1 MNFARYF
8 HTLRHLRPVQ
18 FYGRVWFKQYRGR
31 PGNRPSPRLRERHGF
46 WQPPCAR
53 APSMLDAMTF
63 RFLSTTSQLTRSQD
77 WNNSSLDKLWLYNL
91 HYFDDLNSADAAQRG
106 DWHRALID
114 RWIAE
119 NPLSQ
124 GNGWE
129 PYPTSLRIV
138 NWVKWS
144 LAGNALQSN
153 WVHSLAVQARWL
165 RKRVEWYLLGN
176 HLLAN
181 AKALAV
187 AGLFFEGEEA
197 DRWLERGLRIL
208 SHELPAQILK
218 DGGNFERSPMYHAI
232 ILEDLLDL
240 INFAGV
246 FPGRV
251 SGEQLASWHDSTK
264 RMLEWLAVMTHPD
277 GEIAFFNDA
286 AMGIAPTLLE
296 LTAYAGRL
304 GLVGTPGEVGTNRA
318 ARVTGPPSC
327 LSGIRQLLDS
337 GYVRL
342 MQGNAVALLDVAP
355 IGPDYLP
362 GHAHADTLSFELSL
376 FGQRVLVNSGTSCYC
391 VSAERLRQRGTAA
404 HNTVVVDGQD
414 SSEVWGGFRVAR
426 RARPSLELVMQSKDA
441 ACIAASHDGYKRLPG
456 HNIHRRQ
463 WTLSPNDLWIQ
474 DTVSRPFKKAQARF
488 HVHPRVQ
495 VETQDLQA
503 ARVTLRLPQ
512 GPRVQI
518 GMDGATSLAIESV
531 TWHPEFGVAV
541 PTVCIAATFET
552 DTLDTR
558 IVWRGQ

>member
-1 MNFARYF
+1 MNLALYF
-8 HTLRHLRPVQ
+8 HTLRYLRPIQ
-18 FYGRVWFKQYRGR
+18 IYGRVWFKRYRGR
-31 PGNRPSPRLRERHGF
+31 PNYSPSPPLRKRHGLLRL
-46 WQPPCAR
+46 PCAR
-53 APSMLDAMTF
+53 HRSMLDPATF
-63 RFLSTTSQLTRSQD
+63 CFLNTTRRLSGPQD
-77 WNNSSLDKLWLYNL
+77 WNDPSQDKLWLYNL
-91 HYFDDLNSADAAQRG
+91 QYFDDLNSADAAQRR

-114 RWIAE
+114 RWITE
-119 NPLSQ
+119 NPPLQ
-124 GNGWE
+124 ANGWE

-138 NWVKWS
+138 NWIKWS
-144 LAGNALQSN
+144 LAGNALQSS

-165 RKRVEWYLLGN
+165 RKRLEWYLLGN

-181 AKALAV
+181 AKALAI

-197 DRWLERGLRIL
+197 DRWLEKGLGIL
-208 SHELPAQILK
+208 RNELPEQILN

-240 INFAGV
+240 VNFAGV
-246 FPGRV
+246 YPGRV
-251 SGEQLASWHDSTK
+251 LAEQLASWHDSIK

-286 AMGIAPTLLE
+286 AIGIAPTLLE

-304 GLVGTPGEVGTNRA
+304 GLVGTAGEFGTNRTG
-318 ARVTGPPSC
+318 RVTGLAPC
-327 LSGIRQLLDS
+327 SGGIKRLPDS

-342 MQGNAVALLDVAP
+342 MQGNAVAFLDVAP
-355 IGPDYLP
+355 IGPSYLP

-376 FGQRVLVNSGTSCYC
+376 FGQRVLVNSGTSCYG

-426 RARPSLELVMQSKDA
+426 RARPTLEIVTQSKDA
-441 ACIAASHDGYKRLPG
+441 ACIAASHDGYRRLPG

-463 WTLSPNDLWIQ
+463 WTLRQNDLWIQ
-474 DTVSRPFKKAQARF
+474 DTILRPFKNAQARI

-495 VETQDLQA
+495 VERRDLLA
-503 ARVTLRLPQ
+503 GKVTLRLPQ
-512 GPRVQI
+512 GPRVQVEI
-518 GMDGATSLAIESV
+518 DGAASLAIESA

-541 PTVCIAATFET
+541 PTACIAATFAT
-552 DTLDTR
+552 GRLDTR
-558 IVWRGQ
+558 IAW